1 MGGDT
6 TSPHSTLIHS
16 TEESSFELKF
26 PDNPPSSSWF
36 RSGSD
41 LFGSKVENGEVGLG
55 SMDLEEFFQASSDV
69 IDEVNKKR
77 IRNVYMDVLKS
88 YEELQFHKDYL
99 KEAKSKILSYTPGSW
114 IEEVGGMKA
123 SDYNIPKKMTLL
135 LIGPRGSGKSC
146 LINKISRVFDDDPFT
161 PERAQVS
168 YSSDGDGTYFLHEYT
183 MPKGSSSFCLYDTR
197 GLSDDLNENKKIV
210 DRWMTKGVRHGKLIM
225 RDSDDAHPKSN
236 VSRNRYC
243 ASETNV
249 VNCVIFVVS
258 AVQILQSMDSDDETK
273 RQQTR
278 AVATNFKY
286 PLLSFKDEK
295 PIVVLTH
302 GDLLSLSDRT
312 RIRMHLGQLL
322 GIHPKK
328 QIFDIPESDD
338 FGTRLTILNM
348 LRHCLEHADKN
359 LPFKKDLPF
368 KSPYS
373 SKGAL
378 QMLAVRLLLT
388 YAILAILFG
397 MGMMFKN
404 TLKAKVASVPDSQV
418 SQSHMD
424 IDWHATA
431 VDSAPNLQPEAMQPH
446 VKVECHAS
454 EVDSVRNLHPEAPQ
468 SDENL
473 DCPASEVDTVRDLHP
488 EADQSDENLDCHAS
502 EVDSVRNLD
511 PEAPQSD
518 EDLDWGAIRHL
529 WSD

>member
-1 MGGDT
+1 MLLLTGILMMHIRSLTLAEIDT
-6 TSPHSTLIHS
+6 VPVRPMWLIVSYLLSVRSKFCNRWTVMMKQRGNKLELLLQISTTLSCHSKYLSSHFLFLVVGAYY
-16 TEESSFELKF
+16 SSFNL
-26 PDNPPSSSWF
+26 
-36 RSGSD
+36 
-41 LFGSKVENGEVGLG
+41 
-55 SMDLEEFFQASSDV
+55 
-69 IDEVNKKR
+69 R
-77 IRNVYMDVLKS
+77 IL
-88 YEELQFHKDYL
+88 
-99 KEAKSKILSYTPGSW
+99 A
-114 IEEVGGMKA
+114 
-123 SDYNIPKKMTLL
+123 
-135 LIGPRGSGKSC
+135 
-146 LINKISRVFDDDPFT
+146 IS
-161 PERAQVS
+161 
-168 YSSDGDGTYFLHEYT
+168 
-183 MPKGSSSFCLYDTR
+183 
-197 GLSDDLNENKKIV
+197 
-210 DRWMTKGVRHGKLIM
+210 
-225 RDSDDAHPKSN
+225 
-236 VSRNRYC
+236 
-243 ASETNV
+243 
-249 VNCVIFVVS
+249 
-258 AVQILQSMDSDDETK
+258 
-273 RQQTR
+273 
-278 AVATNFKY
+278 
-286 PLLSFKDEK
+286 DEK

-312 RIRMHLGQLL
+312 RICMHLGQLL

-388 YAILAILFG
+388 YAVLAILFG
-397 MGMMFKN
+397 MGMMFNN
-404 TLKAKVASVPDSQV
+404 TLKAKVTSVPDSQV

-431 VDSAPNLQPEAMQPH
+431 VDSAPNLQPDAMQPH
-446 VKVECHAS
+446 AKVECHAS
-454 EVDSVRNLHPEAPQ
+454 GVDSVHNLHPEAPQ

-488 EADQSDENLDCHAS
+488 AHQSDENLDCHAS